1 MGTELGTE
9 KGMLFIIERA
19 LYGKN
24 LYGAAW
30 RENLAETLN
39 SLRYKSSEADADVWM
54 KWYFKINGD
63 PFYKYIL
70 CYVDDFLH
78 MGFKPK

>member
-1 MGTELGTE
+1 MGTEIGTE
-9 KGMLFIIERA
+9 KGVLFIIERA
-19 LYGKN
+19 LYWNN

-54 KWYFKINGD
+54 K
-63 PFYKYIL
+63 
-70 CYVDDFLH
+70 
-78 MGFKPK
+78 